1 MSTCG
6 KKNPQQLRARGKG
19 CNEDCLYRIASRLC
33 RLEASGQSRASCEGN
48 SSGVDKYCEPAT
60 TLQDTAA
67 VSGGDTCKPGTCST
81 EATPNSD
88 DDCCTFPAPA
98 SDSICAEDCCKPSG
112 KRMGDYSDDIR
123 TPVKLA
129 PRDRTAASGP
139 STAEGID
146 VNAYDCCT
154 QSVDKKDDSTEACCK
169 SKKDQASTQSK
180 GPDCALGCCD
190 SISQRPRTNN
200 PTCGEHL
207 AKAVAQFE
215 SLIRQGKCLC
225 QRLMEEM
232 NFCCCS
238 TGETPCTSHT
248 SPSRSGSAI
257 SAQPSECK
265 TELFQKTSTA
275 DAARDQTTQRLSEG
289 KVVELPSQDSERA
302 AAREHVVLNVA
313 GMTCTGCSK
322 KLTNVLH
329 GISGL
334 SNIKVTFVSGT
345 AAFDLDLGTEQLN
358 VEDIVPLIERQTGF
372 KLSRVTSGWM
382 HLDVLLEPSAVR
394 HLEDNS
400 PNGLV
405 SVEKV
410 RGKHCYRIT
419 YDPTL
424 VGARDLLPPNVALA
438 PPNPDSTLTDGK
450 KRLVNMTLAFVLSAT
465 FTIPVVALNWS
476 DNPVHRQTREITALV
491 LATVPQIIAVPE
503 FYAGAMKALIFSR
516 MIEMDMLVVI
526 SITAAYFYSVVA
538 FALYE
543 AGISVKEAAFFETSS
558 LLITLVL
565 LGRLVAAFC
574 RVRAVSAVSL
584 RSLQAET
591 THIVQPDG
599 AIVEIDARLLQFGDT
614 IRIAPH
620 TRIVTDVDVISGTS
634 AVDESMLTGEA
645 DPVPKQA
652 GDSLVAGTLNG
663 PSVLE
668 GRLRRLP
675 GANSLTDIANL
686 VENALGSKPRIQ
698 DLADK
703 VASWFIPTIVALS
716 IATLIIWLVI
726 SLRVR
731 GENAGGA
738 IGTAITY
745 GIAILAIS
753 CPCALGLAVPMVLV
767 IAGGVAARAGVVIKE
782 ADAIERGYRTTDV
795 VFDKTGTL
803 TKADLTVATVSS
815 PQTRKITEDEALAL
829 TNNLVSGNNHPVSQA
844 VGLYLKAYDGLEPKV
859 NHVNSIPGAGIEA
872 KWKSFTVKAGN
883 PYWNA
888 TDTEPCV
895 RDIIEAGMTAFS
907 VTIDRS
913 LVLAFGLHSQI
924 RDEAASVVQALQR
937 QNIRC
942 HIVSGDTD
950 KAVQGI
956 ASRVGID
963 GNNVASRHSPAQKM
977 EFVKRLQSDGRIVLF
992 CGDGTNDA
1000 VAIAQANV
1008 GVQIGTA
1015 SDVTN
1020 GVCDV
1025 TLLGGLEGILALL
1038 GISKRA
1044 FSRITFNFVWAA
1056 VYNVFAVLLASGALV
1071 KFRIPPA
1078 YAGLG
1083 EIVSVCPVIAA
1094 AVSLIWG
1101 RKSV

>member
-1 MSTCG
+1 
-6 KKNPQQLRARGKG
+6 
-19 CNEDCLYRIASRLC
+19 
-33 RLEASGQSRASCEGN
+33 
-48 SSGVDKYCEPAT
+48 
-60 TLQDTAA
+60 
-67 VSGGDTCKPGTCST
+67 
-81 EATPNSD
+81 
-88 DDCCTFPAPA
+88 
-98 SDSICAEDCCKPSG
+98 
-112 KRMGDYSDDIR
+112 
-123 TPVKLA
+123 
-129 PRDRTAASGP
+129 
-139 STAEGID
+139 
-146 VNAYDCCT
+146 
-154 QSVDKKDDSTEACCK
+154 
-169 SKKDQASTQSK
+169 
-180 GPDCALGCCD
+180 
-190 SISQRPRTNN
+190 
-200 PTCGEHL
+200 
-207 AKAVAQFE
+207 
-215 SLIRQGKCLC
+215 
-225 QRLMEEM
+225 
-232 NFCCCS
+232 
-238 TGETPCTSHT
+238 
-248 SPSRSGSAI
+248 
-257 SAQPSECK
+257 
-265 TELFQKTSTA
+265 
-275 DAARDQTTQRLSEG
+275 
-289 KVVELPSQDSERA
+289 
-302 AAREHVVLNVA
+302 
-313 GMTCTGCSK
+313 MTCTGCSK
-322 KLTNVLH
+322 KLSNVLC
-329 GISGL
+329 GIPGL
-334 SNIKVTFVSGT
+334 SNIKVTFVLGT
-345 AAFDLDLGTEQLN
+345 AAFELDPGIERIS
-358 VEDIVPLIERQTGF
+358 VEDIVPLIERKTGF
-372 KLSRVTSGWM
+372 KLSRVTSGYM

-394 HLEDNS
+394 HIEEDS
-400 PNGLV
+400 PNGFV

-419 YDPTL
+419 YDPTI
-424 VGARDLLPPNVALA
+424 VGARDLLSPDVALA
-438 PPNPDSTLTDGK
+438 PPVPDSTLTEGR
-450 KRLVNMTLAFVLSAT
+450 KRLVTMTIAFVVSAT

-476 DNPVHRQTREITALV
+476 NNPVSRQTREITALV
-491 LATVPQIIAVPE
+491 LTTIPQLIAVPE
-503 FYAGAMKALIFSR
+503 FYASAIRALIFSR
-516 MIEMDMLVVI
+516 MIEMDMLVMI
-526 SITAAYFYSVVA
+526 SITAAYLYSVVA

-565 LGRLVAAFC
+565 LGRLIAAFC
-574 RVRAVSAVSL
+574 RVRAVSVVSL
-584 RSLQAET
+584 RSLQVET
-591 THIVQPDG
+591 THIVQPEG
-599 AIVEIDARLLQFGDT
+599 TTMELDARLLQFGDT
-614 IRIAPH
+614 IQIAPH

-645 DPVPKQA
+645 NPVPKQA
-652 GDSLVAGTLNG
+652 GDGLVAGTLNG
-663 PSVLE
+663 PGVLG

-703 VASWFIPTIVALS
+703 VASWFIPTIVA
-716 IATLIIWLVI
+716 IVVATLIIWIAI

-745 GIAILAIS
+745 GIAVLAIS

-782 ADAIERGYRTTDV
+782 ADAIERGYKTTDI

-815 PQTRKITEDEALAL
+815 LQTRKVTEEEALAL
-829 TNNLVSGNNHPVSQA
+829 INNLVSGNNHPVSQA
-844 VGLYLKAYDGLEPKV
+844 VSLYLKAHDGLEPKV
-859 NHVNSIPGAGIEA
+859 DHVNSVPGAGIEA
-872 KWKSFTVKAGN
+872 KWKFFTVKAGN
-883 PYWNA
+883 PYWNS

-895 RDIIEAGMTAFS
+895 RDIIEAGMTAYS
-907 VTIDRS
+907 VTIDGS
-913 LVLAFGLHSQI
+913 LILAFGLHSQI

-963 GNNVASRHSPAQKM
+963 SNNVASRHSPAQKM
-977 EFVKRLQSDGRIVLF
+977 EFVKQLQSDGRIVLF

-1000 VAIAQANV
+1000 VATAQANV
-1008 GVQIGTA
+1008 GIQIGTA

-1025 TLLGGLEGILALL
+1025 NLLGGLEGILTLL
-1038 GISKRA
+1038 RISKRA

>member
-1 MSTCG
+1 MNKC
-6 KKNPQQLRARGKG
+6 
-19 CNEDCLYRIASRLC
+19 
-33 RLEASGQSRASCEGN
+33 
-48 SSGVDKYCEPAT
+48 
-60 TLQDTAA
+60 
-67 VSGGDTCKPGTCST
+67 
-81 EATPNSD
+81 SD
-88 DDCCTFPAPA
+88 DSC
-98 SDSICAEDCCKPSG
+98 
-112 KRMGDYSDDIR
+112 
-123 TPVKLA
+123 TPVTLPSRPPGDCTGRSCLA
-129 PRDRTAASGP
+129 AASG
-139 STAEGID
+139 ID
-146 VNAYDCCT
+146 VDAYDCCT
-154 QSVDKKDDSTEACCK
+154 PSVDNKDDSTEGCCK
-169 SKKDQASTQSK
+169 QMAKEQGSSQSR
-180 GPDCALGCCD
+180 GPDCALSCCD
-190 SISQRPRTNN
+190 PKSQRRRTDL
-200 PTCGEHL
+200 PTCSEHL
-207 AKAVAQFE
+207 AKAFAQFQ
-215 SLIRQGKCLC
+215 SLIKREKCLC

-232 NFCCCS
+232 DFCCCS
-238 TGETPCTSHT
+238 TENTSCTSHT
-248 SPSRSGSAI
+248 SPLRSGSAI

-275 DAARDQTTQRLSEG
+275 NAAREQATKRLSEEG
-289 KVVELPSQDSERA
+289 KIVGLPFQDAEGM
-302 AAREHVVLNVA
+302 AAREYVVLNVT

-329 GISGL
+329 GIPGL

-345 AAFDLDLGTEQLN
+345 AAFELDPGNERIS
-358 VEDIVPLIERQTGF
+358 VEGIVPLVERQTGF
-372 KLSRVTSGWM
+372 KLARVTSGYM
-382 HLDVLLEPSAVR
+382 HLDVLLESSSIR
-394 HLEDNS
+394 HLEEAS
-400 PNGLV
+400 PNGFV

-410 RGKHCYRIT
+410 RGKHFYRIT

-424 VGARDLLPPNVALA
+424 VGARDLLPHNAALA
-438 PPNPDSTLTDGK
+438 PPVPDSTLTEVK
-450 KRLVNMTLAFVLSAT
+450 KRLVNMTLAFLLSAV
-465 FTIPVVALNWS
+465 FTIPVVVLNWS
-476 DNPVHRQTREITALV
+476 NTSVPRQTREITALI
-491 LATVPQIIAVPE
+491 LATIPQLITVPE
-503 FYAGAMKALIFSR
+503 FYAGAIKALIFSR

-526 SITAAYFYSVVA
+526 SITAAYFYSIVA

-591 THIVQPDG
+591 THVVQPDG
-599 AIVEIDARLLQFGDT
+599 ATIELDARLLQFGDT
-614 IRIAPH
+614 IRVAPH
-620 TRIVTDVDVISGTS
+620 TRIVTDVDVISGAS

-645 DPVPKQA
+645 NPVPKQA

-663 PSVLE
+663 PGVLE

-703 VASWFIPTIVALS
+703 VASWFILTIVAIA
-716 IATLIIWLVI
+716 IATLIIWSVVA
-726 SLRVR
+726 LRVR

-745 GIAILAIS
+745 GIAVLAIS

-782 ADAIERGYRTTDV
+782 ADAIERGYKTTDV

-803 TKADLTVATVSS
+803 TKADLTVATMSG
-815 PQTRKITEDEALAL
+815 PQMRNVTHEEALAL
-829 TNNLVSGNNHPVSQA
+829 TNILVSGNSHPVSQA
-844 VGLYLKAYDGLEPKV
+844 IGLYLKGHDGLEPKID
-859 NHVNSIPGAGIEA
+859 HVNSVPGAGIEA

-883 PYWNA
+883 PYWNS

-907 VTIDRS
+907 VTIDGA
-913 LVLAFGLHSQI
+913 LILAFGLHSQI

-956 ASRVGID
+956 ASRVGIEAS
-963 GNNVASRHSPAQKM
+963 NVASRHSPAQKM
-977 EFVKRLQSDGRIVLF
+977 EFVKQLQSDGRIVLF

-1008 GVQIGTA
+1008 GVQVGTA

-1038 GISKRA
+1038 DISKRA

-1094 AVSLIWG
+1094 AVSLIRE
-1101 RKSV
+1101 RKYV

>member
-1 MSTCG
+1 M
-6 KKNPQQLRARGKG
+6 
-19 CNEDCLYRIASRLC
+19 
-33 RLEASGQSRASCEGN
+33 
-48 SSGVDKYCEPAT
+48 
-60 TLQDTAA
+60 
-67 VSGGDTCKPGTCST
+67 
-81 EATPNSD
+81 
-88 DDCCTFPAPA
+88 
-98 SDSICAEDCCKPSG
+98 
-112 KRMGDYSDDIR
+112 
-123 TPVKLA
+123 
-129 PRDRTAASGP
+129 
-139 STAEGID
+139 
-146 VNAYDCCT
+146 
-154 QSVDKKDDSTEACCK
+154 
-169 SKKDQASTQSK
+169 
-180 GPDCALGCCD
+180 
-190 SISQRPRTNN
+190 
-200 PTCGEHL
+200 
-207 AKAVAQFE
+207 
-215 SLIRQGKCLC
+215 
-225 QRLMEEM
+225 
-232 NFCCCS
+232 
-238 TGETPCTSHT
+238 
-248 SPSRSGSAI
+248 
-257 SAQPSECK
+257 
-265 TELFQKTSTA
+265 
-275 DAARDQTTQRLSEG
+275 
-289 KVVELPSQDSERA
+289 
-302 AAREHVVLNVA
+302 AAREHVVLNVT

-329 GISGL
+329 GIPGL

-345 AAFDLDLGTEQLN
+345 AAFELDPGNERIS
-358 VEDIVPLIERQTGF
+358 VEDIVTLVERQTGF
-372 KLSRVTSGWM
+372 KLARVTSGYM
-382 HLDVLLEPSAVR
+382 HLDVLLESSSIR
-394 HLEDNS
+394 HLEEAS
-400 PNGLV
+400 PDGLV

-410 RGKHCYRIT
+410 RGKHFYRIT

-424 VGARDLLPPNVALA
+424 VGARDLLPHNAALA
-438 PPNPDSTLTDGK
+438 PPVPDSTLTEGK
-450 KRLVNMTLAFVLSAT
+450 KRLVNMTLAFLLSAV
-465 FTIPVVALNWS
+465 FTIPVVVLNWS
-476 DNPVHRQTREITALV
+476 NTSVPRQTREITALI
-491 LATVPQIIAVPE
+491 LATIPQLITVPE
-503 FYAGAMKALIFSR
+503 FYAGAIKALIFSR

-526 SITAAYFYSVVA
+526 SITAAYFYSIVA
-538 FALYE
+538 FAPYE
-543 AGISVKEAAFFETSS
+543 ARISVKEAAFFETSS

-565 LGRLVAAFC
+565 LGL
-574 RVRAVSAVSL
+574 
-584 RSLQAET
+584 ET

-599 AIVEIDARLLQFGDT
+599 ATIELDARLLQFGDT
-614 IRIAPH
+614 IRVAPH
-620 TRIVTDVDVISGTS
+620 TRIVTDVDVISGAS

-645 DPVPKQA
+645 NPVPKQA

-663 PSVLE
+663 PGVLE

-703 VASWFIPTIVALS
+703 VASWFIPTIVAIA
-716 IATLIIWLVI
+716 IATLIIWSVVA
-726 SLRVR
+726 LRVR

-745 GIAILAIS
+745 GIAVLAIS

-767 IAGGVAARAGVVIKE
+767 IAGGVAARAGVVIRE
-782 ADAIERGYRTTDV
+782 ADAIERGYKTTDV

-803 TKADLTVATVSS
+803 TKADLTVATMSS
-815 PQTRKITEDEALAL
+815 PQMRNVTHEEALAL
-829 TNNLVSGNNHPVSQA
+829 TNILVSGNSHPVSQA
-844 VGLYLKAYDGLEPKV
+844 IGLYLKGHDGLEPKID
-859 NHVNSIPGAGIEA
+859 HVNSVPGAGIEA

-883 PYWNA
+883 PYWNS

-907 VTIDRS
+907 VTIDGT
-913 LVLAFGLHSQI
+913 LILAFGLHSQI

-956 ASRVGID
+956 ASRVGIEAS
-963 GNNVASRHSPAQKM
+963 NVASRHSPAQKM
-977 EFVKRLQSDGRIVLF
+977 EFVKQLQSDGRIVLF

-1008 GVQIGTA
+1008 GVQVGTA

-1025 TLLGGLEGILALL
+1025 TLLGGLKGILALL
-1038 GISKRA
+1038 DISKRA

-1101 RKSV
+1101 RKYV

>member
-1 MSTCG
+1 MYRV
-6 KKNPQQLRARGKG
+6 QQ
-19 CNEDCLYRIASRLC
+19 
-33 RLEASGQSRASCEGN
+33 EA
-48 SSGVDKYCEPAT
+48 V
-60 TLQDTAA
+60 
-67 VSGGDTCKPGTCST
+67 
-81 EATPNSD
+81 
-88 DDCCTFPAPA
+88 
-98 SDSICAEDCCKPSG
+98 
-112 KRMGDYSDDIR
+112 
-123 TPVKLA
+123 
-129 PRDRTAASGP
+129 
-139 STAEGID
+139 
-146 VNAYDCCT
+146 
-154 QSVDKKDDSTEACCK
+154 
-169 SKKDQASTQSK
+169 
-180 GPDCALGCCD
+180 
-190 SISQRPRTNN
+190 
-200 PTCGEHL
+200 
-207 AKAVAQFE
+207 
-215 SLIRQGKCLC
+215 
-225 QRLMEEM
+225 
-232 NFCCCS
+232 
-238 TGETPCTSHT
+238 
-248 SPSRSGSAI
+248 
-257 SAQPSECK
+257 EC
-265 TELFQKTSTA
+265 
-275 DAARDQTTQRLSEG
+275 
-289 KVVELPSQDSERA
+289 
-302 AAREHVVLNVA
+302 
-313 GMTCTGCSK
+313 
-322 KLTNVLH
+322 
-329 GISGL
+329 
-334 SNIKVTFVSGT
+334 T
-345 AAFDLDLGTEQLN
+345 AAFNLDEGTEQLK
-358 VEDIVPLIERQTGF
+358 VQDLVPLIERQTGF
-372 KLSRVTSGWM
+372 KLSRVTSGLM

-394 HLEDNS
+394 HLEDNFS
-400 PNGLV
+400 NGLV

-424 VGARDLLPPNVALA
+424 VGARDLLSPDVALA
-438 PPNPDSTLTDGK
+438 PPVSDSTLTEEK
-450 KRLVNMTLAFVLSAT
+450 KRLVNMTLAFVSSAT

-476 DNPVHRQTREITALV
+476 KNPVPRQTREITALV

-503 FYAGAMKALIFSR
+503 FYAGAVKALIFSR

-574 RVRAVSAVSL
+574 R
-584 RSLQAET
+584 
-591 THIVQPDG
+591 PDG
-599 AIVEIDARLLQFGDT
+599 ATVEIDARLLQFGDT

-645 DPVPKQA
+645 NPVPKHA

-663 PSVLE
+663 PGVLE
-668 GRLRRLP
+668 GRLGRLP

-703 VASWFIPTIVALS
+703 VASWFIPTIVA
-716 IATLIIWLVI
+716 IAVATLIIWIAI

-745 GIAILAIS
+745 GIAVLAIS

-767 IAGGVAARAGVVIKE
+767 IAGGVAARAGIVIKE
-782 ADAIERGYRTTDV
+782 ADAIERGYKTTDV

-803 TKADLTVATVSS
+803 TKTDLIVATVSS
-815 PQTRKITEDEALAL
+815 PQTRKVTEEAALAL

-844 VGLYLKAYDGLEPKV
+844 VGLYLKAHDCLEPKV
-859 NHVNSIPGAGIEA
+859 DHVNSIPGAGIEA
-872 KWKSFTVKAGN
+872 KWNSFTVKAGN
-883 PYWNA
+883 PYWNS

-907 VTIDRS
+907 VTVDGTLI
-913 LVLAFGLHSQI
+913 LAFGLHSQI
-924 RDEAASVVQALQR
+924 RDEAVSVVQALQR

-942 HIVSGDTD
+942 HIVSGDTE
-950 KAVQGI
+950 KAAQGI

-963 GNNVASRHSPAQKM
+963 ANDVASRHSPAQKM
-977 EFVKRLQSDGRIVLF
+977 EFVKQLQSEGRVVLF

-1015 SDVTN
+1015 SDVTH

-1025 TLLGGLEGILALL
+1025 TLLGGLEGILTLL

-1056 VYNVFAVLLASGALV
+1056 IYNVFAVLLASGALV
-1071 KFRIPPA
+1071 KFRILPA

-1094 AVSLIWG
+1094 AVSLIWV

>member
-1 MSTCG
+1 
-6 KKNPQQLRARGKG
+6 
-19 CNEDCLYRIASRLC
+19 
-33 RLEASGQSRASCEGN
+33 
-48 SSGVDKYCEPAT
+48 
-60 TLQDTAA
+60 
-67 VSGGDTCKPGTCST
+67 
-81 EATPNSD
+81 
-88 DDCCTFPAPA
+88 
-98 SDSICAEDCCKPSG
+98 
-112 KRMGDYSDDIR
+112 
-123 TPVKLA
+123 
-129 PRDRTAASGP
+129 
-139 STAEGID
+139 
-146 VNAYDCCT
+146 
-154 QSVDKKDDSTEACCK
+154 
-169 SKKDQASTQSK
+169 
-180 GPDCALGCCD
+180 
-190 SISQRPRTNN
+190 
-200 PTCGEHL
+200 
-207 AKAVAQFE
+207 
-215 SLIRQGKCLC
+215 
-225 QRLMEEM
+225 
-232 NFCCCS
+232 
-238 TGETPCTSHT
+238 
-248 SPSRSGSAI
+248 
-257 SAQPSECK
+257 
-265 TELFQKTSTA
+265 
-275 DAARDQTTQRLSEG
+275 
-289 KVVELPSQDSERA
+289 
-302 AAREHVVLNVA
+302 
-313 GMTCTGCSK
+313 MTCTGCSK

-329 GISGL
+329 GIPGL

-345 AAFDLDLGTEQLN
+345 AAFELDPGTERIS
-358 VEDIVPLIERQTGF
+358 VEDIVPLVERQTGF
-372 KLSRVTSGWM
+372 KLARVTSGYM
-382 HLDVLLEPSAVR
+382 HLDVLLEPTSVR
-394 HLEDNS
+394 HLEEAS
-400 PNGLV
+400 PDGFV

-410 RGKHCYRIT
+410 RGKDCYRLT

-424 VGARDLLPPNVALA
+424 VGARDLLPPNAALA
-438 PPNPDSTLTDGK
+438 PPVSDSALTEGK
-450 KRLVNMTLAFVLSAT
+450 KRLVNMTLAFLLSAA
-465 FTIPVVALNWS
+465 FTIPVVVLNWS
-476 DNPVHRQTREITALV
+476 NNPVPRQTREIMALV
-491 LATVPQIIAVPE
+491 LATIPQMIAVPE
-503 FYAGAMKALIFSR
+503 FYAGAIKALIFSR

-538 FALYE
+538 FVLYE
-543 AGISVKEAAFFETSS
+543 AGVSVKEAAFFETSS

-599 AIVEIDARLLQFGDT
+599 ATIELDARLLQFGDI

-645 DPVPKQA
+645 NPVPKQA
-652 GDSLVAGTLNG
+652 GDNLVAGTLNG
-663 PSVLE
+663 PGVLE

-703 VASWFIPTIVALS
+703 VASWFIPAIVAIA
-716 IATLIIWLVI
+716 IATLIIWIVVA
-726 SLRVR
+726 LRVR

-745 GIAILAIS
+745 GIAVLAIS

-782 ADAIERGYRTTDV
+782 ADAIERGYKTTDV

-803 TKADLTVATVSS
+803 TMADLTVATVST
-815 PQTRKITEDEALAL
+815 PRITDEALAL
-829 TNNLVSGNNHPVSQA
+829 TKNLVSGNKHPVSQA
-844 VGLYLKAYDGLEPKV
+844 ISLYLKAHDRLESKV
-859 NHVNSIPGAGIEA
+859 DHVNSVPGAGIEA
-872 KWKSFTVKAGN
+872 KWKSLAVKAGN
-883 PYWNA
+883 PYWNS
-888 TDTEPCV
+888 TDAEPCV

-907 VTIDRS
+907 VTIDGS
-913 LVLAFGLHSQI
+913 LILAFGLHSQI
-924 RDEAASVVQALQR
+924 RDEATAVVQALQR

-963 GNNVASRHSPAQKM
+963 ANNVASRHSPAQKM
-977 EFVKRLQSDGRIVLF
+977 EFVKQLQSDGRIVLF

-1056 VYNVFAVLLASGALV
+1056 VYNVFAVLLASGAVV

-1101 RKSV
+1101 RKHV

>member
-1 MSTCG
+1 M
-6 KKNPQQLRARGKG
+6 
-19 CNEDCLYRIASRLC
+19 
-33 RLEASGQSRASCEGN
+33 
-48 SSGVDKYCEPAT
+48 
-60 TLQDTAA
+60 
-67 VSGGDTCKPGTCST
+67 
-81 EATPNSD
+81 
-88 DDCCTFPAPA
+88 
-98 SDSICAEDCCKPSG
+98 
-112 KRMGDYSDDIR
+112 
-123 TPVKLA
+123 
-129 PRDRTAASGP
+129 
-139 STAEGID
+139 
-146 VNAYDCCT
+146 
-154 QSVDKKDDSTEACCK
+154 
-169 SKKDQASTQSK
+169 
-180 GPDCALGCCD
+180 
-190 SISQRPRTNN
+190 
-200 PTCGEHL
+200 
-207 AKAVAQFE
+207 
-215 SLIRQGKCLC
+215 
-225 QRLMEEM
+225 
-232 NFCCCS
+232 
-238 TGETPCTSHT
+238 
-248 SPSRSGSAI
+248 
-257 SAQPSECK
+257 
-265 TELFQKTSTA
+265 
-275 DAARDQTTQRLSEG
+275 
-289 KVVELPSQDSERA
+289 

-329 GISGL
+329 GIPGL

-345 AAFDLDLGTEQLN
+345 AAFELDTGN
-358 VEDIVPLIERQTGF
+358 DRISVEEIVPLVERQTGF
-372 KLSRVTSGWM
+372 KLARVTSGYM
-382 HLDVLLEPSAVR
+382 HLDVLLESSSIR
-394 HLEDNS
+394 HLEEATPD
-400 PNGLV
+400 GFV

-410 RGKHCYRIT
+410 RGKHRYRIT

-424 VGARDLLPPNVALA
+424 VGARDLLPPNAALA
-438 PPNPDSTLTDGK
+438 PPVPDSTLTEGK
-450 KRLVNMTLAFVLSAT
+450 KRLVNMTLAFLLSAA
-465 FTIPVVALNWS
+465 FTIPVVVLNWS
-476 DNPVHRQTREITALV
+476 NNPVPRQTREITALV
-491 LATVPQIIAVPE
+491 LATIPQMIAVPE
-503 FYAGAMKALIFSR
+503 FYAGAIKALVFSR

-584 RSLQAET
+584 RSLQAEI

-599 AIVEIDARLLQFGDT
+599 ATIELDARLLQFGDT

-620 TRIVTDVDVISGTS
+620 TRIVTDIDVISGTS

-645 DPVPKQA
+645 NPVPKQA
-652 GDSLVAGTLNG
+652 EDSLVAGTLNG
-663 PSVLE
+663 PGVLE

-703 VASWFIPTIVALS
+703 VASWFIPTIVAIA
-716 IATLIIWLVI
+716 IATLIIWIAVA
-726 SLRVR
+726 LRVR

-745 GIAILAIS
+745 GIAVLAIS

-782 ADAIERGYRTTDV
+782 ADAIERGYKTTDV

-803 TKADLTVATVSS
+803 TMADLTVATVST
-815 PQTRKITEDEALAL
+815 PQTPRITEEEALAL
-829 TNNLVSGNNHPVSQA
+829 TNNLVSGNKHPVSQA
-844 VGLYLKAYDGLEPKV
+844 ISLYLRAHDRLEPKV
-859 NHVNSIPGAGIEA
+859 DHVNSVPGAGIEA
-872 KWKSFTVKAGN
+872 EWKSFAVKAGN
-883 PYWNA
+883 PYWNS
-888 TDTEPCV
+888 TDAEPCV

-907 VTIDRS
+907 VTIDGS
-913 LVLAFGLHSQI
+913 LILAFGLQSQI
-924 RDEAASVVQALQR
+924 RDEATAVVQALQR
-937 QNIRC
+937 QNIHC
-942 HIVSGDTD
+942 HIVSGDND

-963 GNNVASRHSPAQKM
+963 ANNVASRHLPAQKM
-977 EFVKRLQSDGRIVLF
+977 EFVKKLQSDGRIVLF

-1008 GVQIGTA
+1008 GVQMGTA

-1038 GISKRA
+1038 GISKQA

-1094 AVSLIWG
+1094 AVSLIRG
-1101 RKSV
+1101 RKYV

>member
-1 MSTCG
+1 M
-6 KKNPQQLRARGKG
+6 
-19 CNEDCLYRIASRLC
+19 
-33 RLEASGQSRASCEGN
+33 
-48 SSGVDKYCEPAT
+48 
-60 TLQDTAA
+60 
-67 VSGGDTCKPGTCST
+67 
-81 EATPNSD
+81 
-88 DDCCTFPAPA
+88 
-98 SDSICAEDCCKPSG
+98 
-112 KRMGDYSDDIR
+112 
-123 TPVKLA
+123 
-129 PRDRTAASGP
+129 
-139 STAEGID
+139 
-146 VNAYDCCT
+146 
-154 QSVDKKDDSTEACCK
+154 
-169 SKKDQASTQSK
+169 
-180 GPDCALGCCD
+180 
-190 SISQRPRTNN
+190 
-200 PTCGEHL
+200 
-207 AKAVAQFE
+207 
-215 SLIRQGKCLC
+215 
-225 QRLMEEM
+225 
-232 NFCCCS
+232 
-238 TGETPCTSHT
+238 
-248 SPSRSGSAI
+248 
-257 SAQPSECK
+257 
-265 TELFQKTSTA
+265 
-275 DAARDQTTQRLSEG
+275 
-289 KVVELPSQDSERA
+289 
-302 AAREHVVLNVA
+302 AAREHVVLNVT

-329 GISGL
+329 GIPGL

-345 AAFDLDLGTEQLN
+345 AAFELDPGNERIS
-358 VEDIVPLIERQTGF
+358 VEDIVTLVERQTGF
-372 KLSRVTSGWM
+372 KLARVTSGYM
-382 HLDVLLEPSAVR
+382 HLDVLLESSSIR
-394 HLEDNS
+394 HLEEAS
-400 PNGLV
+400 PDGLV

-410 RGKHCYRIT
+410 RGKHFYRIT

-424 VGARDLLPPNVALA
+424 VGARDLLPHNAALA
-438 PPNPDSTLTDGK
+438 PPVPDSTLTEGK
-450 KRLVNMTLAFVLSAT
+450 KRLVNMTLAFLLSAV
-465 FTIPVVALNWS
+465 FTIPVVVLNWS
-476 DNPVHRQTREITALV
+476 NTSVPRQTREITALI
-491 LATVPQIIAVPE
+491 LATIPQLITVPE
-503 FYAGAMKALIFSR
+503 FYAGAIKALIFSR

-526 SITAAYFYSVVA
+526 SITAAYFYSIVV

-543 AGISVKEAAFFETSS
+543 ARISVKEAAFFETSS

-565 LGRLVAAFC
+565 LGL
-574 RVRAVSAVSL
+574 
-584 RSLQAET
+584 ET

-599 AIVEIDARLLQFGDT
+599 ATIELDARLLQFGDT
-614 IRIAPH
+614 IRVAPH
-620 TRIVTDVDVISGTS
+620 TRIVTDVDVISGAS

-645 DPVPKQA
+645 NPVPKQA

-663 PSVLE
+663 PGVLE

-703 VASWFIPTIVALS
+703 VASWFIPTIVAIA
-716 IATLIIWLVI
+716 IATLIIWSVVA
-726 SLRVR
+726 LRVR

-745 GIAILAIS
+745 GIAVLAIS
-753 CPCALGLAVPMVLV
+753 CPCALGLAVPMALV
-767 IAGGVAARAGVVIKE
+767 IAGGVAARAGVVIRE
-782 ADAIERGYRTTDV
+782 ADAIERGYKTTDV

-803 TKADLTVATVSS
+803 TKADLTVATMSS
-815 PQTRKITEDEALAL
+815 PQMRNVTHEEALAL
-829 TNNLVSGNNHPVSQA
+829 TNILVSGNSHPVSQA
-844 VGLYLKAYDGLEPKV
+844 IGLYLKGHDGLEPKID
-859 NHVNSIPGAGIEA
+859 HVNSVPGAGIEA

-883 PYWNA
+883 PYWNS

-907 VTIDRS
+907 VTIDGT
-913 LVLAFGLHSQI
+913 LILAFGLHSQI

-956 ASRVGID
+956 ASRVGIEAS
-963 GNNVASRHSPAQKM
+963 NVASRHSPAQKM
-977 EFVKRLQSDGRIVLF
+977 EFVKQLQSDGRIVLF

-1008 GVQIGTA
+1008 GVQVGTA

-1020 GVCDV
+1020 AVCDV

-1038 GISKRA
+1038 DISKRA

-1101 RKSV
+1101 RKYV

>member
-1 MSTCG
+1 M
-6 KKNPQQLRARGKG
+6 
-19 CNEDCLYRIASRLC
+19 
-33 RLEASGQSRASCEGN
+33 
-48 SSGVDKYCEPAT
+48 
-60 TLQDTAA
+60 
-67 VSGGDTCKPGTCST
+67 
-81 EATPNSD
+81 
-88 DDCCTFPAPA
+88 
-98 SDSICAEDCCKPSG
+98 
-112 KRMGDYSDDIR
+112 
-123 TPVKLA
+123 
-129 PRDRTAASGP
+129 
-139 STAEGID
+139 
-146 VNAYDCCT
+146 
-154 QSVDKKDDSTEACCK
+154 
-169 SKKDQASTQSK
+169 
-180 GPDCALGCCD
+180 
-190 SISQRPRTNN
+190 
-200 PTCGEHL
+200 
-207 AKAVAQFE
+207 
-215 SLIRQGKCLC
+215 
-225 QRLMEEM
+225 
-232 NFCCCS
+232 
-238 TGETPCTSHT
+238 
-248 SPSRSGSAI
+248 
-257 SAQPSECK
+257 
-265 TELFQKTSTA
+265 
-275 DAARDQTTQRLSEG
+275 
-289 KVVELPSQDSERA
+289 
-302 AAREHVVLNVA
+302 AAREHVVLNVT

-329 GISGL
+329 GIPGL

-345 AAFDLDLGTEQLN
+345 AAFELDPGNERIS
-358 VEDIVPLIERQTGF
+358 VEDIVTLVERQTGF
-372 KLSRVTSGWM
+372 KLARVTSGYM
-382 HLDVLLEPSAVR
+382 HLDVLLESSSIR
-394 HLEDNS
+394 HLEEAS
-400 PNGLV
+400 PDGLV

-410 RGKHCYRIT
+410 RGKHFYRIT

-424 VGARDLLPPNVALA
+424 VGARDLLPHNAALA
-438 PPNPDSTLTDGK
+438 PPVPDSTLTEGK
-450 KRLVNMTLAFVLSAT
+450 KRLVNMTLAFLLSAV
-465 FTIPVVALNWS
+465 FTIPVVVLNWS
-476 DNPVHRQTREITALV
+476 NTSVPRQTREITALI
-491 LATVPQIIAVPE
+491 LATIPQLITVPE
-503 FYAGAMKALIFSR
+503 FYAGAIKALIFSR

-526 SITAAYFYSVVA
+526 SITAAYFYSIVA

-543 AGISVKEAAFFETSS
+543 ARISVKEAAFFETSS

-565 LGRLVAAFC
+565 LGL
-574 RVRAVSAVSL
+574 
-584 RSLQAET
+584 ET

-599 AIVEIDARLLQFGDT
+599 ATIELDARLLQFGDT
-614 IRIAPH
+614 IRVAPH
-620 TRIVTDVDVISGTS
+620 TRIVTDVDVISGAS

-645 DPVPKQA
+645 NPVPKQA

-663 PSVLE
+663 PGVLE

-703 VASWFIPTIVALS
+703 VASWFIPTIVAIA
-716 IATLIIWLVI
+716 IATLIIWSVVA
-726 SLRVR
+726 LRVR

-745 GIAILAIS
+745 GIAVLAIS

-767 IAGGVAARAGVVIKE
+767 IAGGVAARAGVVIRE
-782 ADAIERGYRTTDV
+782 ADAIERGYKTTDV

-803 TKADLTVATVSS
+803 TKADLTVATMSS
-815 PQTRKITEDEALAL
+815 PQMRNVTHEEALAL
-829 TNNLVSGNNHPVSQA
+829 TNILVSGNSHPVSQA
-844 VGLYLKAYDGLEPKV
+844 IGLYLKGHDGLEPKID
-859 NHVNSIPGAGIEA
+859 HVNSVPGAGIEA

-883 PYWNA
+883 PYWNS

-907 VTIDRS
+907 VTIDGT
-913 LVLAFGLHSQI
+913 LILAFGLHSQI

-956 ASRVGID
+956 ASRVGIEAS
-963 GNNVASRHSPAQKM
+963 NVASRHSPAQKM
-977 EFVKRLQSDGRIVLF
+977 EFVKQLQSDGRIVLF

-1008 GVQIGTA
+1008 GVQVGTA

-1025 TLLGGLEGILALL
+1025 TLLGGLKGILALL
-1038 GISKRA
+1038 DISKRA

-1101 RKSV
+1101 RKYV

>member
-1 MSTCG
+1 M
-6 KKNPQQLRARGKG
+6 
-19 CNEDCLYRIASRLC
+19 
-33 RLEASGQSRASCEGN
+33 
-48 SSGVDKYCEPAT
+48 
-60 TLQDTAA
+60 
-67 VSGGDTCKPGTCST
+67 
-81 EATPNSD
+81 
-88 DDCCTFPAPA
+88 
-98 SDSICAEDCCKPSG
+98 
-112 KRMGDYSDDIR
+112 
-123 TPVKLA
+123 
-129 PRDRTAASGP
+129 
-139 STAEGID
+139 
-146 VNAYDCCT
+146 
-154 QSVDKKDDSTEACCK
+154 
-169 SKKDQASTQSK
+169 
-180 GPDCALGCCD
+180 
-190 SISQRPRTNN
+190 
-200 PTCGEHL
+200 
-207 AKAVAQFE
+207 
-215 SLIRQGKCLC
+215 
-225 QRLMEEM
+225 
-232 NFCCCS
+232 
-238 TGETPCTSHT
+238 
-248 SPSRSGSAI
+248 
-257 SAQPSECK
+257 
-265 TELFQKTSTA
+265 
-275 DAARDQTTQRLSEG
+275 
-289 KVVELPSQDSERA
+289 
-302 AAREHVVLNVA
+302 AAREHVVLNVT

-329 GISGL
+329 GIPGL

-345 AAFDLDLGTEQLN
+345 AAFELDPGNERIS
-358 VEDIVPLIERQTGF
+358 VEDIVTLVERQTGF
-372 KLSRVTSGWM
+372 KLARVTSGYM
-382 HLDVLLEPSAVR
+382 HLDVLLESSSIR
-394 HLEDNS
+394 HLEEAS
-400 PNGLV
+400 PDGLV

-410 RGKHCYRIT
+410 RGKHFYRIT

-424 VGARDLLPPNVALA
+424 VGARDLLPHNAALA
-438 PPNPDSTLTDGK
+438 PPVPDSTLTEGK
-450 KRLVNMTLAFVLSAT
+450 KRLVNMTLAFLLSAV
-465 FTIPVVALNWS
+465 FTIPVVVLNWS
-476 DNPVHRQTREITALV
+476 NTSVPRQTREITALI
-491 LATVPQIIAVPE
+491 LATIPQLITVPE
-503 FYAGAMKALIFSR
+503 FYAGAIKALIFSR

-526 SITAAYFYSVVA
+526 SITAAYFYSIVA

-543 AGISVKEAAFFETSS
+543 ARISVKEAAFFETSS

-565 LGRLVAAFC
+565 LGL
-574 RVRAVSAVSL
+574 
-584 RSLQAET
+584 ET

-599 AIVEIDARLLQFGDT
+599 ATIELDARLLQFGDT
-614 IRIAPH
+614 IRVAPH
-620 TRIVTDVDVISGTS
+620 TRIVTDVDVISGAS

-645 DPVPKQA
+645 NPVPKQA

-663 PSVLE
+663 PGVLE

-686 VENALGSKPRIQ
+686 VEKALGSKPRIQ

-703 VASWFIPTIVALS
+703 VASWFIPTIVAIA
-716 IATLIIWLVI
+716 IATLIIWSVVA
-726 SLRVR
+726 LRVR

-745 GIAILAIS
+745 GIAVLAIS

-767 IAGGVAARAGVVIKE
+767 IAGGVAARAGVVIRE
-782 ADAIERGYRTTDV
+782 ADAIERGYKTTDV

-803 TKADLTVATVSS
+803 TKADLTVATMSS
-815 PQTRKITEDEALAL
+815 PQMRNVTHEEALAL
-829 TNNLVSGNNHPVSQA
+829 TNILVSGNSHPVSQA
-844 VGLYLKAYDGLEPKV
+844 IGLYLKGHDGLEPKID
-859 NHVNSIPGAGIEA
+859 HVNSVPGAGIEA

-883 PYWNA
+883 PYWNS

-907 VTIDRS
+907 VTIDGT
-913 LVLAFGLHSQI
+913 LILAFGLHSQI

-956 ASRVGID
+956 ASRVGIEAS
-963 GNNVASRHSPAQKM
+963 NVASRHSPAQKM
-977 EFVKRLQSDGRIVLF
+977 EFVKQLQSDGRIVLF

-1008 GVQIGTA
+1008 GVQVGTA

-1038 GISKRA
+1038 DISKRA

-1101 RKSV
+1101 RKYV